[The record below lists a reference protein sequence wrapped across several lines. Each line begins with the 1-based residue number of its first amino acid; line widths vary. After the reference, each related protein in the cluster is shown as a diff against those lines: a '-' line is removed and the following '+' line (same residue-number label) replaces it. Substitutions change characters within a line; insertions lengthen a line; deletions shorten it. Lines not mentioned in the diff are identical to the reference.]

1 MTRNIISRNT
11 RPKRVLVA
19 QGRLQIRRRAEIGA
33 EHYGAGDI
41 PYRRTTALGNWEVSQ
56 EVYEQYRRRQCLQVG
71 DILLVNDGDFRIGR
85 TVMLTRRDLQS
96 VVQSHCRI
104 LRDRPGTTGSPLSVP
119 PAERPTRQKAVRRQD
134 LRPGHHRHSGNWLLE
149 VALPFSRDQQERKGI
164 TAEVAAIIADRTRI
178 RERVRSLLDSSP

>member
-1 MTRNIISRNT
+1 M
-11 RPKRVLVA
+11 LVA

-56 EVYEQYRRRQCLQVG
+56 EVYEQYRRRQCRQVG

-104 LRDRPGTTGSPLSVP
+104 LRVTDPEQLDPHYRFPLLNGRL
-119 PAERPTRQKAVRRQD
+119 AKRQFAAKTFVQSTIAT
-134 LRPGHHRHSGNWLLE
+134 LGNRLLE
-149 VALPFSRDQQERKGI
+149 VELPFRRDRQERKGI
-164 TAEVAAIIADRTRI
+164 AAEVAAIIADRTRI